1 MNIIIVGCGKI
12 GSALTRALNDED
24 HDIAVIDIDGAT
36 AKSVANNADVIGV
49 EGNGASIQTQREA
62 GIGNADLLIATAGS
76 DEVNILCCMIA
87 KKANKNIST
96 IARVRNPVYRE
107 EISYFKEELGLSMV
121 LNPELL
127 AAREIARLLRFP
139 YAMKI
144 DTLLRDR
151 IEILKHRIKEGS
163 PLADI
168 RVMDVNRKLGS
179 DVLICTIERDGEVFI
194 PNGASMLFADDVISF
209 VASPEDATKF
219 FRSIKEDTHQV
230 KDTIIAGGGKIS
242 FYLAQQLLSLGI
254 GTKIIEIDPK
264 RCEILDEALS
274 SATIICGDG
283 TDQELLLEEGI
294 EYTESVVT
302 LTNIDEE
309 NILLALYAKKMNP
322 DVKCITKVNRVVF
335 DEIMEDIDLGTI
347 MHTKSIVADRV
358 TSFVRAM
365 QNSMGSNVETLVHI
379 IDEKAEALEFK
390 VTGNSAVTGK
400 PLSELDLKDDLI
412 IAAINRG
419 KTIKFPKGQD
429 EISPGDRV
437 IVVTTHMGLN
447 DLDDILKK

>member
-1 MNIIIVGCGKI
+1 MKIIIVGCGKI
-12 GSALTRALNDED
+12 GAALTKALNDEN
-24 HDIAVIDIDGAT
+24 HDIAVIDSDEDT
-36 AKSVANNADVIGV
+36 VKSVANSMDVIGV

-62 GIGNADLLIATAGS
+62 GIAGANLLIATTGS

-87 KKANKNIST
+87 KKANTNIST

-107 EISYFKEELGLSMV
+107 EITYFKEELGLSMV

-139 YAMKI
+139 FAVKI

-151 IEILKHRIKEGS
+151 IEILRHRIKENS

-179 DVLICTIERDGEVFI
+179 DVIICTIERDGEVFI
-194 PNGASMLFADDVISF
+194 PNGASMLFVDDMISF
-209 VASPEDATKF
+209 VASPEDATRF
-219 FRSIKEDTHQV
+219 FRNIKEETHQV

-254 GTKIIEIDPK
+254 DTKIIEMDPK
-264 RCEILDEALS
+264 RCEILDENLEA
-274 SATIICGDG
+274 ATIICGDG
-283 TDQELLLEEGI
+283 TDEELLLEEGI
-294 EYTESVVT
+294 EHTESVVT

-309 NILLALYAKKMNP
+309 NILLALYAKKVNP
-322 DVKCITKVNRVVF
+322 GVKCITKVNRVVF
-335 DEIMEDIDLGTI
+335 DDLLEDIDLGTI

-365 QNSMGSNVETLVHI
+365 QNSMGSNVETLIHI
-379 IDEKAEALEFK
+379 IDEKAEALEFL
-390 VTGNSAVTGK
+390 VTGETEVTGK
-400 PLSELDLKDDLI
+400 PLSELDLKGNLI

-419 KTIKFPKGQD
+419 KTIMFPKGQD
-429 EISPGDRV
+429 EIRPGDRV
-437 IVVTTHMGLN
+437 IVVTTHKGLN
-447 DLDDILKK
+447 DLNDILRK

>member
-12 GSALTRALNDED
+12 GAALTKALNDEE

-36 AKSVANNADVIGV
+36 VKSVANNADVIGV

-62 GIGNADLLIATAGS
+62 GIGKADLLIATAGS

-87 KKANKNIST
+87 KKANKDIST

-107 EISYFKEELGLSMV
+107 EINYFKEELGLSMV

-179 DVLICTIERDGEVFI
+179 DVLICTIEREGEVFI

-209 VASPEDATKF
+209 VTSPEDATKF

-242 FYLAQQLLSLGI
+242 YYLAQQLLALGI

-274 SATIICGDG
+274 AATIICGDG
-283 TDQELLLEEGI
+283 TDQELLLEEGV

-322 DVKCITKVNRVVF
+322 NVKCITKVNRVVF

-400 PLSELDLKDDLI
+400 PLSELDLKDELI

-447 DLDDILKK
+447 DLDDILK

>member
-1 MNIIIVGCGKI
+1 MNIIVVGCGKI
-12 GSALTRALNDED
+12 GSALTKALSEESHN
-24 HDIAVIDIDGAT
+24 ISVIDIDET
-36 AKSVANNADVIGV
+36 TVKSVANSIDVIGV
-49 EGNGASIQTQREA
+49 EGNGASIQTQKEA
-62 GIGNADLLIATAGS
+62 GIVNANLLIATAGS

-96 IARVRNPVYRE
+96 IARVRNPVYRD
-107 EISYFKEELGLSMV
+107 EIAYFKEELGLSMV

-151 IEILKHRIKEGS
+151 IEILRHRIKEDS

-168 RVMDVNRKLGS
+168 RVMDVNRKLGT

-194 PNGASMLFADDVISF
+194 PNGASMLFVDDMISF
-209 VASPEDATKF
+209 VASPEDATRF

-242 FYLAQQLLSLGI
+242 FYLAQQLLTLGI
-254 GTKIIEIDPK
+254 GTKIIEMDHK
-264 RCEILDEALS
+264 RCEELDESLS
-274 SATIICGDG
+274 GATIICGDG

-294 EYTESVVT
+294 EYTEAVVP

-335 DEIMEDIDLGTI
+335 DDLLEDIDLGTI

-358 TSFVRAM
+358 TSFARAM

-379 IDEKAEALEFK
+379 SDEKAEALEFK
-390 VTGNSAVTGK
+390 VTASSEVTGK
-400 PLSELDLKDDLI
+400 PLSELDLKDDLL

-419 KTIKFPKGQD
+419 KTIMFPKGQD
-429 EISPGDRV
+429 EIYPGDRV
-437 IVVTTHMGLN
+437 LVVTTHKGLN
-447 DLDDILKK
+447 DLNDILKK

>member
-12 GSALTRALNDED
+12 GAALTKALNDEE

-36 AKSVANNADVIGV
+36 VKSVANNADVIGV

-87 KKANKNIST
+87 KKANKDIST

-107 EISYFKEELGLSMV
+107 EINYFKEELGLSMV

-209 VASPEDATKF
+209 VTSPEDATKF

-242 FYLAQQLLSLGI
+242 YYLAQQLLALGI

-274 SATIICGDG
+274 AATIICGDG

-400 PLSELDLKDDLI
+400 PLSELDLKDELI

-447 DLDDILKK
+447 DLDDILK

>member
-12 GSALTRALNDED
+12 GAALTKALNDEE

-36 AKSVANNADVIGV
+36 VKSVANNADVIGV

-62 GIGNADLLIATAGS
+62 GIGKADLLIATAGS

-87 KKANKNIST
+87 KKANKDIST

-107 EISYFKEELGLSMV
+107 EINYFKEELGLSMV

-179 DVLICTIERDGEVFI
+179 DVLICTIEREGEVFI

-209 VASPEDATKF
+209 VTSPEDATKF

-242 FYLAQQLLSLGI
+242 YYLAQQLLALGI

-274 SATIICGDG
+274 AATIICGDG

-294 EYTESVVT
+294 E
-302 LTNIDEE
+302 
-309 NILLALYAKKMNP
+309 
-322 DVKCITKVNRVVF
+322 
-335 DEIMEDIDLGTI
+335 
-347 MHTKSIVADRV
+347 
-358 TSFVRAM
+358 
-365 QNSMGSNVETLVHI
+365 
-379 IDEKAEALEFK
+379 
-390 VTGNSAVTGK
+390 
-400 PLSELDLKDDLI
+400 
-412 IAAINRG
+412 
-419 KTIKFPKGQD
+419 
-429 EISPGDRV
+429 
-437 IVVTTHMGLN
+437 
-447 DLDDILKK
+447 

>member
-1 MNIIIVGCGKI
+1 MNIIVVGCGKI
-12 GSALTRALNDED
+12 GSAITKALNDEN
-24 HDIAVIDIDGAT
+24 HDIAVIDIDTDTVNSA
-36 AKSVANNADVIGV
+36 ANSFDVIGV
-49 EGNGASIQTQREA
+49 EGNGASIQTQRDA
-62 GIGNADLLIATAGS
+62 GIANANLLIATAGS

-107 EISYFKEELGLSMV
+107 EINYFKEELGLSMV

-139 YAMKI
+139 FALKI

-151 IEILKHRIKEGS
+151 IEILRHRIKEGS
-163 PLADI
+163 PLGDI
-168 RVMDVNRKLGS
+168 RVMDVNKKLGT

-194 PNGASMLFADDVISF
+194 PNGASMLFADDLISF
-209 VASPEDATKF
+209 VASPEDALKF
-219 FRSIKEDTHQV
+219 FRSIREDTHQV
-230 KDTIIAGGGKIS
+230 KDTIIAGGGKIA

-254 GTKIIEIDPK
+254 GTKIIEMDRK
-264 RCEILDEALS
+264 RCEELDDSLDG
-274 SATIICGDG
+274 ATIICGDG

-294 EYTESVVT
+294 EYTESVVP

-322 DVKCITKVNRVVF
+322 NVKCITKVNRVVF
-335 DEIMEDIDLGTI
+335 DDLMENIDLGTI

-358 TSFVRAM
+358 TSFARAM

-379 IDEKAEALEFK
+379 SDDKAEALEFN
-390 VTGNSAVTGK
+390 VTAASEVTDK
-400 PLSELDLKDDLI
+400 PLSELDLKTDLL

-419 KTIKFPKGQD
+419 KTLMFPKGQD
-429 EISPGDRV
+429 MICAGDRV
-437 IVVTTHMGLN
+437 IVVTTHKGLN
-447 DLDDILKK
+447 DITDILKK